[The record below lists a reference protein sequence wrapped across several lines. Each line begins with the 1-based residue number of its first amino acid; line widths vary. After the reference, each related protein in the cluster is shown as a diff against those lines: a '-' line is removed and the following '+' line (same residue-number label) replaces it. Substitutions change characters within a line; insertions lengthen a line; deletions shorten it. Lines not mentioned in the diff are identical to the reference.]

1 MFFVFQQMKRKL
13 DDVSRKLEVLYDRL
27 RENRVSI
34 LRVQLYLN
42 PCFKGISLNC
52 IFKTLFS
59 KTPLPLKL
67 ILQWLLVSKHME

>member
-1 MFFVFQQMKRKL
+1 MKRKL

-34 LRVQLYLN
+34 LRVQSYLN
-42 PCFKGISLNC
+42 PYFKGISLNY

-59 KTPLPLKL
+59 KTPSP
-67 ILQWLLVSKHME
+67 

>member
-42 PCFKGISLNC
+42 PYLRE
-52 IFKTLFS
+52 LA
-59 KTPLPLKL
+59 
-67 ILQWLLVSKHME
+67 

>member
-34 LRVQLYLN
+34 LRVQSYLN
-42 PCFKGISLNC
+42 PYFKGI
-52 IFKTLFS
+52 T
-59 KTPLPLKL
+59 
-67 ILQWLLVSKHME
+67 